1 MPGLIGPDRFREVA
15 QGALELTGVDGV
27 EVLFM
32 HDWGGLTRFAKSE
45 IHQSTFREDT
55 GIRVRVVADGR
66 VGVAAANVATPE
78 GALKAAKS
86 AKEMAEVVAADPMWP
101 GLAPMAHVPVMPER
115 FDETTAGWSP
125 ETRAGA
131 VADLIGRCEPGFTA
145 AGAYETQAIEIGVA
159 NSEGQFCW
167 APSTQA
173 SLTTVITGGDGG
185 SGFAETFAAGVDGID
200 PGAIGGRAS
209 EKALRSQA
217 PRSLDAGVYPVVL
230 EPAATATLVAFLSF
244 MGFAGRAYVEGRS
257 CFSGKAGETVAGAT
271 IDLWDDG
278 TDPTTLGTPF
288 DFEGVPKRR
297 VSLVVGGVFRDA
309 VYDLRTAKQ
318 AEVDGSTGH
327 GLPSPN
333 PEGPFPLNMFLG
345 TGDATLD
352 EMVAATDRGVLVTR
366 FHYSNVVNPL
376 ESSITGMTR
385 DGTFLIERGE
395 VVGPVMN
402 LRFTQSILA
411 ALSATTL
418 VGRET
423 ELASEF
429 FFSASRVPALK
440 VEAFHFSG
448 RSDH

>member
-1 MPGLIGPDRFREVA
+1 MPGLIGPDRFREIA

-55 GIRVRVVADGR
+55 GIRVRVVTNGH

-78 GALKAAKS
+78 GALRAAKS

-101 GLAPMAHVPVMPER
+101 GLAPPADVPQVDGR
-115 FDETTAGWSP
+115 YDETTAGWSP
-125 ETRAGA
+125 ETRADA
-131 VADLIGRCEPGFTA
+131 VAQLIGRCEPGFTA

-159 NSEGQFCW
+159 NTEGQFCW

-209 EKALRSQA
+209 EKAVRSQA
-217 PRSLDAGVYPVVL
+217 PRALEAGVYPVVL

-257 CFSGKAGETVAGAT
+257 CFSGKAGETVAGPT

-278 TDPTTLGTPF
+278 SDPTTLGAPF
-288 DFEGVPKRR
+288 DFEGVPKQRVEPGGGRGLPRRR
-297 VSLVVGGVFRDA
+297 VRPADREAGR
-309 VYDLRTAKQ
+309 RRR
-318 AEVDGSTGH
+318 
-327 GLPSPN
+327 
-333 PEGPFPLNMFLG
+333 
-345 TGDATLD
+345 LD
-352 EMVAATDRGVLVTR
+352 RPR
-366 FHYSNVVNPL
+366 
-376 ESSITGMTR
+376 
-385 DGTFLIERGE
+385 
-395 VVGPVMN
+395 
-402 LRFTQSILA
+402 A
-411 ALSATTL
+411 ALAEPRGT
-418 VGRET
+418 
-423 ELASEF
+423 
-429 FFSASRVPALK
+429 VP
-440 VEAFHFSG
+440 VEHVPG
-448 RSDH
+448 NG